1 MYVVENYK
9 SKKDFLLDVKRL
21 STLQEQATRTA
32 DEDAEL
38 GRLEARLQV
47 WTPGPF
53 GVPENG
59 TGAIEGPHAPKPHKW
74 YAAVTVKNG
83 VVVKVRS

>member
-9 SKKDFLLDVKRL
+9 SKKQFLEEVRELRKLREKG
-21 STLQEQATRTA
+21 TLTS
-32 DEDAEL
+32 DEEARAGL
-38 GRLEARLQV
+38 LEARLQV

-53 GVPENG
+53 GVKENG

-74 YAAVTVKNG
+74 YAAVTVKDG
-83 VVVKVRS
+83 VVVKAS

>member
-1 MYVVENYK
+1 MYVIENYK
-9 SKKDFLLDVKRL
+9 SKKQFLEEVKELHQLREKEAL
-21 STLQEQATRTA
+21 TA
-32 DEDAEL
+32 DEQARV

-59 TGAIEGPHAPKPHKW
+59 TGTVEGPHAPAPHKW
-74 YAAVTVKNG
+74 YAAVTVKDG